1 MSKGLGIT
9 LGILGVL
16 LVVVFMVFG
25 SFISAKNQMVA
36 KDQNVKAAW
45 SEVDV
50 QLERRADLIPN
61 LVETV
66 KGFTKEESTVFG
78 DIANAR
84 AGMLNAQGP
93 AAKIAANGQLDG
105 ALGRLLLLTE
115 NYPQLRSSDQFMRLQ
130 DELAGTENRISVA
143 RKRYNDA
150 LQDYNTFILQF
161 PNSIWAGMAG
171 YAKNDAY
178 FAASPAAQGG
188 TEGKFLGTDCDADE
202 KRPFRGAEWPFLSCD
217 LEVPRHTGLSRRS
230 GAYLKDAMALA
241 SSSLMSKTV

>member
-1 MSKGLGIT
+1 
-9 LGILGVL
+9 
-16 LVVVFMVFG
+16 MVF
-25 SFISAKNQMVA
+25 SSYVSAKNQMVA
-36 KDQNVKAAW
+36 NDQNVKAAW

-84 AGMLNAQGP
+84 AGLLNAQGP
-93 AAKIAANGQLDG
+93 AAKIAANGTLDS
-105 ALGRLLLLTE
+105 AFGRLLALTE

-130 DELAGTENRISVA
+130 DELSGTENRISVA

-150 LQDYNTFILQF
+150 LQNYNTFVLQF

-171 YAKNDAY
+171 YKQNTDY
-178 FAASPAAQGG
+178 FTASPAAQQVPNV
-188 TEGKFLGTDCDADE
+188 KF
-202 KRPFRGAEWPFLSCD
+202 
-217 LEVPRHTGLSRRS
+217 
-230 GAYLKDAMALA
+230 
-241 SSSLMSKTV
+241 

>member
-1 MSKGLGIT
+1 MSKGLWIALGIVGV
-9 LGILGVL
+9 LILGVL
-16 LVVVFMVFG
+16 MVFG
-25 SFISAKNQMVA
+25 SYVSARNQMVA
-36 KDQNVKAAW
+36 EDQNVKAKW

-93 AAKIAANGQLDG
+93 AAKIAANQQVDG

-130 DELAGTENRISVA
+130 DELSGTENRISVA

-150 LQDYNTFILQF
+150 LQDYNTFVLQF
-161 PNSIWAGMAG
+161 PNNIWASISGFKENNAFFT
-171 YAKNDAY
+171 AN
-178 FAASPAAQGG
+178 PAAQQVPSV
-188 TEGKFLGTDCDADE
+188 KF
-202 KRPFRGAEWPFLSCD
+202 
-217 LEVPRHTGLSRRS
+217 
-230 GAYLKDAMALA
+230 
-241 SSSLMSKTV
+241 

>member
-1 MSKGLGIT
+1 MEAGGEMNGMGRGLWIA
-9 LGILGVL
+9 LGVVGVLVLAL
-16 LVVVFMVFG
+16 LMVFG
-25 SFISAKNQMVA
+25 SYVSAKNQMVA
-36 KDQNVKAAW
+36 KNESVKASWA
-45 SEVDV
+45 EVDV

-93 AAKIAANGQLDG
+93 QAKIEANGKLDS

-143 RKRYNDA
+143 RKRYNDT
-150 LQDYNTFILQF
+150 LRDYNTFVLQF
-161 PNSIWAGMAG
+161 PNSIWAGIAG
-171 YAKNDAY
+171 FKENSA
-178 FAASPAAQGG
+178 FFTASPAAQ
-188 TEGKFLGTDCDADE
+188 TVPNVKF
-202 KRPFRGAEWPFLSCD
+202 
-217 LEVPRHTGLSRRS
+217 
-230 GAYLKDAMALA
+230 
-241 SSSLMSKTV
+241 

>member
-1 MSKGLGIT
+1 MSKGL
-9 LGILGVL
+9 LGVL
-16 LVVVFMVFG
+16 GFVGILILGGLMAGCSYV
-25 SFISAKNQMVA
+25 SAKNQMVA
-36 KDQNVKAAW
+36 KDQTVKSMW

-93 AAKIAANGQLDG
+93 AAKIQANGQLDG

-115 NYPQLRSSDQFMRLQ
+115 NYPQLRSSDQFIRLQ
-130 DELAGTENRISVA
+130 DELAGTENRIGVA

-150 LQDYNTFILQF
+150 IQDYNTFILQF

-171 YAKNDAY
+171 FKQNDAY
-178 FAASPAAQGG
+178 FKASAAAQQVPGV
-188 TEGKFLGTDCDADE
+188 KF
-202 KRPFRGAEWPFLSCD
+202 
-217 LEVPRHTGLSRRS
+217 
-230 GAYLKDAMALA
+230 
-241 SSSLMSKTV
+241 